1 MSNLAI
7 SLIQAVKLTDER
19 LYQSLIW
26 ELEARAWADLD
37 PRHLISSENSPI
49 SAFNPE
55 RITGAIV
62 ALEQLT
68 EANLLEKDYLISK
81 FTGYANNYRER
92 LLAGAKELGT
102 SPEAIEELLN
112 WYNFYQTTVTDILSE
127 TLHPR
132 PKLEPEVDA
141 SSAA

>member
-7 SLIQAVKLTDER
+7 NLIQAVKLTDER

-37 PRHLISSENSPI
+37 PRHLISSEDSLR
-49 SAFNPE
+49 SVYSLE

-62 ALEQLT
+62 ALAQLT
-68 EANLLEKDYLISK
+68 EANLLEKDYLIGK

-92 LLAGAKELGT
+92 LLAHAKEQAT
-102 SPEAIEELLN
+102 SPEAIEEALD
-112 WYNFYQTTVTDILSE
+112 WYNFYQTTITDILSD

-132 PKLEPEVDA
+132 PQLEPELNA

>member
-19 LYQSLIW
+19 LYQSLIR

-37 PRHLISSENSPI
+37 PRHLISSEDSFTSSVNSTRLT
-49 SAFNPE
+49 N
-55 RITGAIV
+55 AIV

-92 LLAGAKELGT
+92 LLAHAKEQAT
-102 SPEAIEELLN
+102 SPEAIEEALD
-112 WYNFYQTTVTDILSE
+112 WYNFYQTTITDILSD

-132 PKLEPEVDA
+132 PQLEPELNA
-141 SSAA
+141 SPAA

>member
-37 PRHLISSENSPI
+37 PRHLIYSEDSFT
-49 SAFNPE
+49 S
-55 RITGAIV
+55 IV
-62 ALEQLT
+62 NYKRLTDAVFALEQLT
-68 EANLLEKDYLISK
+68 KANLLEKDYLISK

-92 LLAGAKELGT
+92 LLANAKEQGT
-102 SPEAIEELLN
+102 SPEAIEELLT

-132 PKLEPEVDA
+132 PKLEPEVNA

>member
-37 PRHLISSENSPI
+37 PRHFISSENSPI

-55 RITGAIV
+55 RIKGAIV

-68 EANLLEKDYLISK
+68 KANLLKKDYLISK

-102 SPEAIEELLN
+102 SPEAIEEILN

-127 TLHPR
+127 ALHPR
-132 PKLEPEVDA
+132 PQLEPELNA

>member
-19 LYQSLIW
+19 LYQSLIR

-37 PRHLISSENSPI
+37 PRHLISSEGSFTSSVNSTRLT
-49 SAFNPE
+49 N
-55 RITGAIV
+55 AIV

-92 LLAGAKELGT
+92 LLAYAKEQAT
-102 SPEAIEELLN
+102 SPEAIEEALD
-112 WYNFYQTTVTDILSE
+112 WYNFYQTTITDILSD

-132 PKLEPEVDA
+132 PQLEPELNA
-141 SSAA
+141 SPAA

>member
-37 PRHLISSENSPI
+37 PRHFISGEDSFTSIVNYK
-49 SAFNPE
+49 
-55 RITGAIV
+55 RITDAV
-62 ALEQLT
+62 FALEQLT
-68 EANLLEKDYLISK
+68 KANLLEKDYLISK

-92 LLAGAKELGT
+92 FLANAKELGT

-132 PKLEPEVDA
+132 PKLEPEVNA

>member
-19 LYQSLIW
+19 LYRSLVW

-37 PRHLISSENSPI
+37 PRYLIYGEDSFASVVNSKRL
-49 SAFNPE
+49 A
-55 RITGAIV
+55 GAIV

-68 EANLLEKDYLISK
+68 KANLLEKDSLISK
-81 FTGYANNYRER
+81 FPGSANNYRER
-92 LLAGAKELGT
+92 LLANAKEQDT
-102 SPEAIEELLN
+102 SPEAIEEILN

-132 PKLEPEVDA
+132 PKLEPEVNA

>member
-1 MSNLAI
+1 MNNLAI

-19 LYQSLIW
+19 LYQSMIW

-37 PRHLISSENSPI
+37 PRHLISGEDSFASVVNSKRL
-49 SAFNPE
+49 A
-55 RITGAIV
+55 GAII

-92 LLAGAKELGT
+92 FLANAKELGT

-112 WYNFYQTTVTDILSE
+112 WYNFYQTTITDILSE

-132 PKLEPEVDA
+132 PKLEPEVNA

>member
-19 LYQSLIW
+19 LYQSLIG

-37 PRHLISSENSPI
+37 PRHLIYGEDSFASVVNSKRL
-49 SAFNPE
+49 A
-55 RITGAIV
+55 GAIV

-68 EANLLEKDYLISK
+68 KANLLEKDYLISK
-81 FTGYANNYRER
+81 FTSYANNYRER
-92 LLAGAKELGT
+92 LLANAKELGT